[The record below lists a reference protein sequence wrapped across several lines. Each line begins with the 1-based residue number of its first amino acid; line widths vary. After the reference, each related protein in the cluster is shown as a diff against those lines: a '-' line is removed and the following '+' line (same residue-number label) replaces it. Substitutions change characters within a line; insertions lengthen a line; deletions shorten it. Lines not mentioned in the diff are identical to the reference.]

1 MWESIKWL
9 IPSVTAPT
17 VADCLAAAAIIIVG
31 LIVIRFIIRPLL
43 FKIADLFNKKI
54 IRYLVTLQRVS
65 THQYVTRL
73 FSA

>member
-17 VADCLAAAAIIIVG
+17 VADGLAAAAIIVAG
-31 LIVIRFIIRPLL
+31 LLIIRFVIRPLL

-54 IRYLVTLQRVS
+54 IPFLET
-65 THQYVTRL
+65 
-73 FSA
+73 